1 MMHKKDEDCIEQA
14 LALAYTVCMVGGTL
28 LFLLLLTQLTK

>member
-1 MMHKKDEDCIEQA
+1 MHKKDEDYLLEA
-14 LALAYTVCMVGGTL
+14 LGLGYTVCMVGGTL

>member
-1 MMHKKDEDCIEQA
+1 MMHKKDEDCLADA
-14 LALAYTVCMVGGTL
+14 LGIAYTVCMVGGTL

>member
-1 MMHKKDEDCIEQA
+1 MHKKDEDFLEEA
-14 LALAYTVCMVGGTL
+14 LAIAYTVCMVGGTL

>member
-1 MMHKKDEDCIEQA
+1 MKHKKDEDFLEEA
-14 LALAYTVCMVGGTL
+14 LAIAYTVCMVGGTL